1 MNADTFIKVI
11 AVVFIFLI
19 GMVAFPLYYTL
30 VTGDFPG
37 AQVFYGLQEDSD
49 FVGFVF
55 TVRGWFGK

>member
-1 MNADTFIKVI
+1 
-11 AVVFIFLI
+11 
-19 GMVAFPLYYTL
+19 MVAFPLYYTL